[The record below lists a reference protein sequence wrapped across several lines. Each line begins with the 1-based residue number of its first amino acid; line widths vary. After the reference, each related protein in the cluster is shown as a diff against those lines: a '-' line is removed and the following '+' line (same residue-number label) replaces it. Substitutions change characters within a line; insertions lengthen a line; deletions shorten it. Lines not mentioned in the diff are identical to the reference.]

1 MLSNNLHTHS
11 ARPFLYHRRSPTKSW
26 HIDLFCTSELE
37 LPHEITHS
45 CSLEIKSFLSWQR
58 LQSLN
63 KSHPYPRVSVWKRD
77 LFIHLFILLLI
88 SLDSWN
94 AAVIFKCF
102 FKKRRRRKENIKDI
116 SSRKPQKALKTIWDS
131 DAAEASLRLLFST
144 FSGQSLSHPIWINRW
159 ASRSSSTF
167 LSNEISLKI
176 THCRS
181 DIRALDFHGWTPK
194 SHPLLYILMFSNHI
208 I

>member
-1 MLSNNLHTHS
+1 MLTRDKKLFKLAKGYNPST
-11 ARPFLYHRRSPTKSW
+11 SPTL
-26 HIDLFCTSELE
+26 ILGFLSENV
-37 LPHEITHS
+37 IFSYIYSS
-45 CSLEIKSFLSWQR
+45 CFWFHLIPEMQLSFLNVF
-58 LQSLN
+58 L
-63 KSHPYPRVSVWKRD
+63 
-77 LFIHLFILLLI
+77 
-88 SLDSWN
+88 
-94 AAVIFKCF
+94 
-102 FKKRRRRKENIKDI
+102 KKRRRRKENIKDI

-181 DIRALDFHGWTPK
+181 DIRALVFHGWTPK